1 MTADNLFIK
10 AFNAMPNQFT
20 GDMFVAKLKDLGMKP
35 KSIKYYEKR
44 RTLFYRNN
52 TIKVNRRTYEKRNLF
67 SQNSPKSESEEE
79 KAIELLKSK
88 GYKILKPVTEF
99 QEI

>member
-1 MTADNLFIK
+1 MTPETLFTK
-10 AFNAMPNQFT
+10 AFNSMPNQFT

-52 TIKVNRRTYEKRNLF
+52 TTKVNRRTYEKRNLF
-67 SQNSPKSESEEE
+67 NQVKPKSELE
-79 KAIELLKSK
+79 KAIELIKSHGLKVFK
-88 GYKILKPVTEF
+88 
-99 QEI
+99 EI

>member
-1 MTADNLFIK
+1 MTPETLFTK
-10 AFNAMPNQFT
+10 AFNSMPNQFT

-52 TIKVNRRTYEKRNLF
+52 TNKVNRRTYEKRTLF
-67 SQNSPKSESEEE
+67 NQVKPKSELE
-79 KAIELLKSK
+79 KAIELIKSHGLKVFK
-88 GYKILKPVTEF
+88 
-99 QEI
+99 EI